1 MNARQ
6 RNHLV
11 NLNRILIFVLTLI
24 GLLLDGLQIA
34 DLLGTL
40 ALFMWL
46 WLPLC
51 TRLES
56 HLLRRIDEKHGSAGT
71 SPSMKLN

>member
-1 MNARQ
+1 MDTKQ
-6 RNHLV
+6 CSSLM
-11 NLNRILIFVLTLI
+11 NLNRALIFILTLV
-24 GLLLDGLQIA
+24 GLLMDGLQIA

-56 HLLRRIDEKHGSAGT
+56 HLLHRIDGKHGPAGT
-71 SPSMKLN
+71 SPST

>member
-11 NLNRILIFVLTLI
+11 NLNRVLIFVMTLL

-40 ALFMWL
+40 ALFMWQ

-56 HLLRRIDEKHGSAGT
+56 HLLHRIDVKHGSAGT
-71 SPSMKLN
+71 SPST

>member
-1 MNARQ
+1 MNAKQ
-6 RNHLV
+6 RSRLIH
-11 NLNRILIFVLTLI
+11 LNRALIFVLTLG
-24 GLLLDGLQIA
+24 GLLMDGLQIA

-40 ALFMWL
+40 ALFMWQ

-56 HLLRRIDEKHGSAGT
+56 HLLHRIDVKHGSAGT
-71 SPSMKLN
+71 SPST